1 MELLD
6 YFRDKKKTLD
16 FKHEKTRDRFKEWIS
31 LGNVPKIKE
40 TLKDL
45 KRIQRKIAIFHEDV
59 RQYLPISEQYEFIN

>member
-31 LGNVPKIKE
+31 
-40 TLKDL
+40 
-45 KRIQRKIAIFHEDV
+45 
-59 RQYLPISEQYEFIN
+59 

>member
-59 RQYLPISEQYEFIN
+59 RQYLPMNQQNEFLH